1 MTEIATQG
9 GCYAFLD
16 GSKVENNV
24 EKISWSNL
32 GGNISPSSD
41 SGLGSEE
48 EEQSALYENI
58 PALQSSSTKTL
69 SELTKTLTI
78 KCDNEMGEEKI
89 ADTCQDSDD
98 SDYSGNLSLLLTTQ
112 NPARIDVRTLRQNKV
127 SLSSKVNTRRL
138 TNNKHSSVS
147 VTSGNYHSYRY

>member
-58 PALQSSSTKTL
+58 PALQSSSNKTL

-78 KCDNEMGEEKI
+78 KCNNNNEIGEDKI
-89 ADTCQDSDD
+89 AYSCQDSDD
-98 SDYSGNLSLLLTTQ
+98 SDCSSVNLSLLLTTQ
-112 NPARIDVRTLRQNKV
+112 NPTRIDVRTLRKNKV
-127 SLSSKVNTRRL
+127 SA
-138 TNNKHSSVS
+138 
-147 VTSGNYHSYRY
+147 

>member
-1 MTEIATQG
+1 MTELATQAR
-9 GCYAFLD
+9 CYAFLD

-24 EKISWSNL
+24 GKISWTNLARNGSDNL

-58 PALQSSSTKTL
+58 PALQSSSSKTL

-78 KCDNEMGEEKI
+78 KCDTEIVEDKI
-89 ADTCQDSDD
+89 AYTCQDSDD
-98 SDYSGNLSLLLTTQ
+98 SDSSVSLSLLLTTQ
-112 NPARIDVRTLRQNKV
+112 NPSRIDVRTLRKNKV
-127 SLSSKVNTRRL
+127 SGRQGECQQLSKYWEI
-138 TNNKHSSVS
+138 NKQY
-147 VTSGNYHSYRY
+147 TQ

>member
-1 MTEIATQG
+1 MTELATQA

-24 EKISWSNL
+24 GKISWCNLARSGSDNL

-58 PALQSSSTKTL
+58 PPIQSSSTRTL
-69 SELTKTLTI
+69 SELTKTLTMI
-78 KCDNEMGEEKI
+78 YFHWNC
-89 ADTCQDSDD
+89 
-98 SDYSGNLSLLLTTQ
+98 
-112 NPARIDVRTLRQNKV
+112 V
-127 SLSSKVNTRRL
+127 
-138 TNNKHSSVS
+138 
-147 VTSGNYHSYRY
+147 

>member
-1 MTEIATQG
+1 MTELATQP

-16 GSKVENNV
+16 GRKLENNV
-24 EKISWSNL
+24 GKISWSNLARNGSDNL

-78 KCDNEMGEEKI
+78 KCDNDNEIGEDKI
-89 ADTCQDSDD
+89 AYSCQDSDD
-98 SDYSGNLSLLLTTQ
+98 SDCSVNLSLLLTTQ
-112 NPARIDVRTLRQNKV
+112 NPARIDVRTLRKNKV
-127 SLSSKVNTRRL
+127 S
-138 TNNKHSSVS
+138 
-147 VTSGNYHSYRY
+147 G

>member
-1 MTEIATQG
+1 MTELATQA

-24 EKISWSNL
+24 GKISWSNLARNGADNL

-58 PALQSSSTKTL
+58 PAVQSGSTKTL

-78 KCDNEMGEEKI
+78 KCDTEDKI
-89 ADTCQDSDD
+89 AYTCQDSDD
-98 SDYSGNLSLLLTTQ
+98 SDSSVSLSLLLTTQ
-112 NPARIDVRTLRQNKV
+112 NPSRIDVRTLRKNKV
-127 SLSSKVNTRRL
+127 S
-138 TNNKHSSVS
+138 
-147 VTSGNYHSYRY
+147 G